1 MPSTS
6 PQRLYNQEQS
16 TFSTLRILELILRT
30 RCTSVG
36 TPDMEPGLRIIGR
49 AVVEECRAFD
59 GENTEKYAVHA
70 CAACPMY
77 ELPVLDKRLFYA
89 KHYMLKYDVT
99 KPKPLCTPSLLMVQM
114 RTL

>member
-49 AVVEECRAFD
+49 AVVEEYRAFGG
-59 GENTEKYAVHA
+59 GETES
-70 CAACPMY
+70 AACPNY
-77 ELPVLDKRLFYA
+77 ELPALVTIITYA
-89 KHYMLKYDVT
+89 KRYML
-99 KPKPLCTPSLLMVQM
+99 
-114 RTL
+114 R